1 MSYFKDSIQKQSPVD
16 EIYDKSGPK
25 LPSSINIHS
34 ILFPVFTMLMVE
46 LLWMY
51 AKNVISLEK
60 QN

>member
-46 LLWMY
+46 LL
-51 AKNVISLEK
+51 
-60 QN
+60 